1 MNFAK
6 KFGKSFKAFASILLC
21 LCLIFTLSTVTF
33 AEDADV
39 TDNMQKIID
48 TINTIPKDPNLLTLE
63 HKDIILQVE
72 KDYEALTDDEKI
84 AFPQE
89 TYNILSSAK
98 YGIMPIVLNDV
109 ASRIEALP
117 EKITAEHAEEVKAIE
132 EEFMLLDETAQS
144 ALSPKNTQ
152 KLNDAIEKI
161 KNPDASEDDEQK
173 GDNKGIEFNFE
184 TVIIIVLSVLVLIN
198 LVLFIIVVIR
208 LFVKKKERIE
218 DEDDEIEE

>member
-6 KFGKSFKAFASILLC
+6 KFGKSFKALASILLC
-21 LCLIFTLSTVTF
+21 LCLIFTLSTVAF
-33 AEDADV
+33 ADEAI

-48 TINTIPKDPNLLTLE
+48 VINTIPKDPNLLTIE

-72 KDYEALTDDEKI
+72 KDYEALSDDEKI

-89 TYNILSSAK
+89 TYNVLSAAK

-117 EKITAEHAEEVKAIE
+117 EKITAKDAEAVKAIE

-144 ALSPKNTQ
+144 ALSPK
-152 KLNDAIEKI
+152 I
-161 KNPDASEDDEQK
+161 
-173 GDNKGIEFNFE
+173 
-184 TVIIIVLSVLVLIN
+184 
-198 LVLFIIVVIR
+198 
-208 LFVKKKERIE
+208 
-218 DEDDEIEE
+218 

>member
-6 KFGKSFKAFASILLC
+6 KFGKSFKALASILLC
-21 LCLIFTLSTVTF
+21 LCLIFTLSTVAF
-33 AEDADV
+33 ADEAI

-48 TINTIPKDPNLLTLE
+48 VINTIPKDPNLLTIE

-72 KDYEALTDDEKI
+72 KDYEALSDDEKI

-89 TYNILSSAK
+89 TYNVLSAAK

-117 EKITAEHAEEVKAIE
+117 EKITAKDAEAVKAIE

-144 ALSPKNTQ
+144 ALSPKNTKKMQ
-152 KLNDAIEKI
+152 DAIEKI
-161 KNPDASEDDEQK
+161 KNPGASDNNEQK
-173 GDNKGIEFNFE
+173 GDSKGIEFNFE
-184 TVIIIVLSVLVLIN
+184 TIIIIVLSVLVLIN